1 MPAIDVLDKFY
12 HSGPWRKVR
21 KIIVKHYLGLC
32 QECGATGSE
41 VHHKIP
47 LTVDNVNDPMISLN
61 PDNLTLL
68 CKSCHDAIRSEGI
81 VVRIMVIQMRIMACF
96 ISTITM
102 LIMLTLTTA
111 RVIYYQYKITRI

>member
-12 HSGPWRKVR
+12 HSGSWRKVR
-21 KIIVKHYLGLC
+21 NIIVKHYLGLC

-68 CKSCHDAIRSEGI
+68 CKSCHDAIRSEGSI
-81 VVRIMVIQMRIMACF
+81 RKDLMFDADGNVIPRA
-96 ISTITM
+96 SPHS
-102 LIMLTLTTA
+102 
-111 RVIYYQYKITRI
+111 KE